1 MKKFRVSWVEI
12 VALLCLVLEWRFFVL
27 CLLVVAIVFVIHLAI
42 SSGVT
47 AGIRNA
53 QEGK

>member
-1 MKKFRVSWVEI
+1 MKKFRMSWVEI
-12 VALLCLVLEWRFFVL
+12 VALVCLVLEWRFFVV
-27 CLLVVAIVFVIHLAI
+27 CLLVVAIAYVLHLAI

-53 QEGK
+53 REDK

>member
-1 MKKFRVSWVEI
+1 MKNLRVSWVEI
-12 VALLCLVLEWRFFVL
+12 VALLCIVLEWRFFAV
-27 CLLVVAIVFVIHLAI
+27 CLLVVAIMFVIHLAI

-47 AGIRNA
+47 AGIRKA

>member
-1 MKKFRVSWVEI
+1 MKTFRVSCVEI
-12 VALLCLVLEWRFFVL
+12 VALVCLVLEWRFFAV

-47 AGIRNA
+47 AGIRHA